1 VTEWLLLGAGVLLT
15 LGTALFV
22 AAEFS
27 LVALDRSTV
36 ERAAA
41 SGDRG
46 ASAVLAAVRS
56 LSTQL
61 SGAQVGITATTLVV
75 GYLVQPAL
83 AGLLRGAL
91 EGAGL
96 DEDLATPLS
105 VPLALVLAT
114 GFSMVF
120 GELVPKNLAISEPM
134 ATARVVARPMR
145 AFTAA
150 LSLVIRLLNGSANA
164 ILRLFGVEPQEEL
177 SIGRSPE
184 ELASLVRRSAEA
196 GTLERQTA
204 TLLTRTLGFAGRTAA
219 DVMTP
224 RVRMH
229 VLRSGQ
235 TAADLIALTRRTGHS
250 RFPVTEGG
258 DLDDIA
264 GVVHVKS
271 AVAVPRERRDE
282 VPVAALMSEAL
293 RVPDTIRLDPL
304 LVELRDIG
312 LQLAVVV
319 DEYGGTAGVVTLED
333 LVEELVGEV
342 ADEHDRSRPGIT
354 RRRDGSWLV
363 PGLMRPDEVRDRTG
377 VAIPDGHAYETVGG
391 FVMAALGR
399 IPRQGDEVGVA
410 GHRVRVE
417 RMDGRRVDRVRLLAV
432 PAVPGASVPPVAHA
446 GPGGVP
452 GTTLPLVTPGV
463 SPPAGIVTVP
473 DTAGR
478 PRRHGPAPAAPAP
491 APAAPAPAAPAPAA
505 PAPAAPAPAA
515 PAPAAAPSRA
525 PSPAAGEERP

>member
-1 VTEWLLLGAGVLLT
+1 VPVTEWLLLGAGVLLT

-41 SGDRG
+41 SGERG
-46 ASAVLAAVRS
+46 AASVLGAVRS

-83 AGLLRGAL
+83 ADLLRAPL
-91 EGAGL
+91 EATGL
-96 DEDLATPLS
+96 DEDLAIPIS
-105 VPLALVLAT
+105 VVLALVLAT
-114 GFSMVF
+114 AFSMVV

-134 ATARVVARPMR
+134 ATAKIVAPPMR
-145 AFTAA
+145 AFTASISA
-150 LSLVIRLLNGSANA
+150 LIRLLNGSANA
-164 ILRLFGVEPQEEL
+164 ILRGLGVEPQEEL

-184 ELASLVRRSAEA
+184 ELAALVRRSAEV

-229 VLRSGQ
+229 VLRVEQ

-250 RFPVTEGG
+250 RFPVTDG

-271 AVAVPRERRDE
+271 AVAVPRERRDD
-282 VPVAALMSEAL
+282 VPVAALMSDAL
-293 RVPDTIRLDPL
+293 RVPDTVRLDPL
-304 LVELRDIG
+304 LVDLRDFG

-342 ADEHDRSRPGIT
+342 ADEHDRSRPGVT

-363 PGLMRPDEVRDRTG
+363 PGLMRPDEVRERTT
-377 VAIPDGHAYETVGG
+377 VPIPDGHAYETVGG
-391 FVMAALGR
+391 FVMAAVGR
-399 IPRQGDEVGVA
+399 IPRPGDEVVVDRWRA
-410 GHRVRVE
+410 RVE
-417 RMDGRRVDRVRLLAV
+417 RMDGRRVDRVRLVPA
-432 PAVPGASVPPVAHA
+432 PAVPVAA
-446 GPGGVP
+446 TVPGGVAGTALPPIAPP
-452 GTTLPLVTPGV
+452 GRDG
-463 SPPAGIVTVP
+463 
-473 DTAGR
+473 GR
-478 PRRHGPAPAAPAP
+478 P
-491 APAAPAPAAPAPAA
+491 
-505 PAPAAPAPAA
+505 
-515 PAPAAAPSRA
+515 
-525 PSPAAGEERP
+525 